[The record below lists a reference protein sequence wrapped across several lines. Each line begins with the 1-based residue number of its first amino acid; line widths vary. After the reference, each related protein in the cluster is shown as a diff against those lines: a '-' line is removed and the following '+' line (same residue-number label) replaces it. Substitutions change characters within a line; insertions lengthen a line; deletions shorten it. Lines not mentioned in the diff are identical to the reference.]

1 MENTKEYTIKRLD
14 AAMLKDL
21 EELHTLVYGSR
32 PAPQHF
38 PKKYD
43 TAYTGVSYVGYMAYH
58 SDGEPLAYYG
68 VLPCFIQ
75 WRGEIVLAAQSA
87 DTMTNPKYRYKGLFV
102 ELSLITF
109 ELCKTLGIA
118 FVFGFPN
125 QNSYHGAV
133 NKLGWRMTHTM
144 DRFYVPVDSLPLE
157 LTASRFR
164 WLKLLYGRYVDRVF
178 GPCTLAQPGLGN
190 AFVGEGFGGIWRDE
204 RYLLYRGYTPS
215 RVIQAGAAQAWIR
228 VRGGLVVGDL
238 QVGEAGFAETLEVL
252 RELARKAG
260 LAGISFIVSPGTAVH
275 RLFAAEYTAEPS
287 FPVLFQDLGA
297 TIPLEEIRFSYSD
310 IDIF

>member
-1 MENTKEYTIKRLD
+1 METTKEYTIKRLD
-14 AAMLKDL
+14 ASMLKDL
-21 EELHTLVYGSR
+21 EDLHTLVYGNR

-38 PKKYD
+38 LKKYD
-43 TAYTGVSYVGYMAYH
+43 TAYTGVGYVGFMAYH
-58 SDGEPLAYYG
+58 TGGEPLAYYG
-68 VLPCFIQ
+68 VLPCFMQ
-75 WRGEIVLAAQSA
+75 YNGEVVLAAQSA

-109 ELCKTLGIA
+109 ELCKKVGIT

-133 NKLGWRMTHTM
+133 NKLGWKMTHTM
-144 DRFYVPVDSLPLE
+144 ERFYVPVDGLPLE

-164 WLKLLYGRYVDRVF
+164 WLKSLYARYVDRVF
-178 GPCTLAQPGLGN
+178 GQYTLAQPGLGN
-190 AFVGEGFGGIWRDE
+190 AFLAEGFGGISRDE
-204 RYLLYRGYTPS
+204 RYLFYRTYSPS
-215 RVIQAGAAQAWIR
+215 RVIRVGAARVWLR
-228 VRGGLVVGDL
+228 VRGGLVIGDL
-238 QVGEAGFAETLEVL
+238 QVGEEDFGTTIEEL
-252 RELARKAG
+252 RDLARRAG
-260 LAGISFIVSPGTAVH
+260 LGGISFIVSVGTAVH
-275 RLFAAEYTAEPS
+275 RQFAAQYTAEPS